1 MSRRNRGDAR
11 RACENDQQKKPHW
24 GTTLDEFLD
33 KEGIPGAAMAEI
45 VIGML
50 AWQLSLEM

>member
-1 MSRRNRGDAR
+1 MTSR
-11 RACENDQQKKPHW
+11 KKPHW